1 MTFLIR
7 RSTCNNSINFITV
20 LYSQRVIVM
29 EQLIPFKEWGGF
41 ALKFGS
47 LISFFIGAYFTELRF
62 YSDFDIWASKGRDV
76 QINSRLHTYYDYDV
90 VFLNIFWLEALNC

>member
-1 MTFLIR
+1 MAFLIR

-20 LYSQRVIVM
+20 LYSQRVIAM

-76 QINSRLHTYYDYDV
+76 QIKKNLKK
-90 VFLNIFWLEALNC
+90 